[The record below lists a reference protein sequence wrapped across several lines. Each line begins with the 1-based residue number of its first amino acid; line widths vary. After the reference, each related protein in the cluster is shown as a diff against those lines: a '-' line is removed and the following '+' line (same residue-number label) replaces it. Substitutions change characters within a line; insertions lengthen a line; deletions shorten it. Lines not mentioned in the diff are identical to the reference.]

1 MQRQQEKELRVPK
14 VRQWLHR
21 GEKSDSSPSLRVR
34 RRAQIQMPV
43 LRYSQQAKG
52 TRERAHT

>member
-1 MQRQQEKELRVPK
+1 MRE
-14 VRQWLHR
+14 WLHR
-21 GEKSDSSPSLRVR
+21 GEKSESSSSLRVR
-34 RRAQIQMPV
+34 RRAQIQMSV